1 MQEMPDSKQ
10 IFRGKEDEKLID
22 IAITKKIVEQKI
34 EKLKSLSLGLNKI
47 YLRILKMQRLLVICE
62 LLSLGSY

>member
-10 IFRGKEDEKLID
+10 IFRGKEDEKLVD
-22 IAITKKIVEQKI
+22 IAITKKIEQEI
-34 EKLKSLSLGLNKI
+34 EKLKSLSQGPNKI